1 MSVLYFRVLIYLNFL
16 WLLLMSAPTLSE
28 EPEDL
33 IPLPDLP
40 SLPGQPDTMEPE
52 IKIIQQGDK
61 LIEEYRLN
69 GKLYQIKVTPS
80 IGPPYFLVDAD
91 GNGDFES
98 RFEGPVNSDML
109 IPSWVI
115 FRW

>member
-1 MSVLYFRVLIYLNFL
+1 MFILYPRVLIYLNFL
-16 WLLLMSAPTLSE
+16 WFLLVSAPAFSE

-33 IPLPDLP
+33 VPLPDLP
-40 SLPGQPDTMEPE
+40 SLPGQADTMEPE
-52 IKIIQQGDK
+52 IKIIQKGENM
-61 LIEEYRLN
+61 IEEYRLN

-80 IGPPYFLVDAD
+80 IGPSYFLVDAD
-91 GNGDFES
+91 GDGDFES